1 MPFTIT
7 GIKLTPGNGAQQL
20 GQPVVFSCI
29 YKSPAG
35 KTPVTAQI
43 NIDNNVH
50 AMNATKGTA
59 QTGIHYQY
67 TTSLLAQGTH
77 YFQLQFDDGSGLR
90 TQQEY
95 SVDITPIYLKGS
107 SVTPTSG
114 TTPTN
119 FTFSTVYTGP
129 DPATQVDVVVNG
141 TSHPL
146 SLVSGNP
153 TSGATYSATLT
164 LPAGTH
170 DYSFYATDGTND
182 WSDPPTPGVYSGLT
196 VAKKGAA
203 LSRSKIRA
211 PRPDNAPYAYDQ
223 G

>member
-1 MPFTIT
+1 MSAI
-7 GIKLTPGNGAQQL
+7 
-20 GQPVVFSCI
+20 
-29 YKSPAG
+29 
-35 KTPVTAQI
+35 
-43 NIDNNVH
+43 
-50 AMNATKGTA
+50 KGTA
-59 QTGIHYQY
+59 TTGIHYQY
-67 TTSLLAQGTH
+67 TTSSLGQGTH

-95 SVDITPIYLKGS
+95 SVDITPIYLKNS

-114 TTPTN
+114 TSSTN

-129 DPATQVDVVVNG
+129 DPATQVDVVVDG
-141 TSHPL
+141 TSHPM

-170 DYSFYATDGTND
+170 NYAFYATDGTND
-182 WSDPPTPGVYSGLT
+182 WSDPPTPGVYSGLA
-196 VAKKGAA
+196 VSAKGAA
-203 LSRSKIRA
+203 PRVSKIRA
-211 PRPDNAPYAYDQ
+211 PRRDNAPYAYDP